1 MINFLEMF
9 LQLDKSDREKC
20 LDLVSNILFPL
31 KAYIIMVVIL
41 LFLILCT
48 NIYVISKS

>member
-1 MINFLEMF
+1 MNFVEMF

-20 LDLVSNILFPL
+20 LDLVNNVLFPIKSYL
-31 KAYIIMVVIL
+31 IMVAIL
-41 LFLILCT
+41 LFLIVCT